1 MGITYGGNDETI
13 MRALLAVADIKCN
26 QVNLASVRYDYHP
39 ILPKTGRRPGRSIA
53 TPRAFFWPTSSKPA
67 VNGWRFFDPSAHG
80 VRFVANSVVTSRKI
94 FDSQPQIVK
103 RFTRALLA
111 GWQAALQPDKADAVV
126 SVVAEYDRD
135 TDKAVIHRQLAVTRQ
150 MIQPD
155 PSIPVGRIDK
165 AAWQQTGVDHAAA
178 GIDH

>member
-1 MGITYGGNDETI
+1 
-13 MRALLAVADIKCN
+13 MRALLAVAGIKEN
-26 QVNLASVRYDYHP
+26 QLQFASARYDY
-39 ILPKTGRRPGRSIA
+39 
-53 TPRAFFWPTSSKPA
+53 TPFYQKQVDVWPVYHNTQGIFLADKLKA
-67 VNGWRFFDPSAHG
+67 GGERVAFFDPSAHG

-165 AAWQQTGVDHAAA
+165 AAWQQTESIMLQQGLITDPVNVVERL
-178 GIDH
+178 IVK